1 MLHSFL
7 LIVLGLILIVVLSAI
22 FETVGLKNHPYVARI
37 LAGVCVV
44 VGAYMHWGYHNWG
57 TLLIIVAFAFAF
69 LLIMREFLRPQEKP
83 K

>member
-44 VGAYMHWGYHNWG
+44 VGA
-57 TLLIIVAFAFAF
+57 
-69 LLIMREFLRPQEKP
+69 
-83 K
+83 